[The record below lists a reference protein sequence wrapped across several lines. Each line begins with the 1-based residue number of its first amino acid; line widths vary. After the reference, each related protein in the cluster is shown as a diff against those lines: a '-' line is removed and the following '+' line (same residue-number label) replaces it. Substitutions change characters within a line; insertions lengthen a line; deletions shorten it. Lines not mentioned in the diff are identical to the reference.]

1 MFGAEEYREWSMFV
15 QRDRGSNKCE
25 TPMCLWLDGNIGTG
39 KTTVM
44 AQIIQ
49 NALEYPVPNTR
60 DAIFYFSKVFSDAAN
75 LTPIAFLR
83 SLVRQ
88 LSWDPETRELSGPI
102 QALHMDLK
110 NARPDSGELEKQ
122 ECMDVLVKIIQGRHC
137 RIFIDAL
144 DECSDSDDLL
154 VFLRN
159 LHDKATETTSGTQL
173 QLVISS
179 RPYVNVQRHFKFLPG
194 YHTATARLSI
204 VDHQPDSDMKTFVM
218 TELQNKRKDFVDRP
232 LFTSPQLAD
241 RLINVLLER
250 AGSMFRWVELQI
262 ELFTKKSQ
270 QSHESI
276 EHRLDRL
283 EKLATLSSLSDLEK
297 LMQAYQEVYDI
308 EKDAT
313 SMLRA
318 MLVYKLMLCAFAHL
332 SIEDLV
338 EAIRSMTKP
347 EHADKV
353 NAQYIEDICS
363 CFLTVSGSDTDLG
376 RCSRPFILNDL
387 LTLILG

>member
-1 MFGAEEYREWSMFV
+1 MFGTEEYREWSGV
-15 QRDRGSNKCE
+15 VKRDRESDKCE

-49 NALEYPVPNTR
+49 NALEYPVPNIQ
-60 DAIFYFSKVFSDAAN
+60 DAVFYFSKVFSDAAN

-88 LSWDPETRELSGPI
+88 LSWDPGTRDLSGPTR
-102 QALHMDLK
+102 ALHMGLK
-110 NARPDSGELEKQ
+110 HARPDSGELEKQ
-122 ECMDVLVKIIQGRHC
+122 ECTDLLVKIVQGRHC

-154 VFLRN
+154 VFLRD
-159 LHDKATETTSGTQL
+159 LHDKVKETTSKIQL

-179 RPYVNVQRHFKFLPG
+179 RPFVNVQRHFQFLPG

-204 VDHQPDSDMKTFVM
+204 VNHQPDSDMETFVL
-218 TELQNKRKDFVDRP
+218 TELQNKRKDFADRP

-241 RLINVLLER
+241 RLIHVLLER
-250 AGSMFRWVELQI
+250 AGHMFRWVELQI
-262 ELFTKKSQ
+262 DIFTNKSQ

-276 EHRLDRL
+276 EHRLNRL
-283 EKLATLSSLSDLEK
+283 EKLATLSGLSDLEK
-297 LMQAYQEVYDI
+297 LTQAYQEVYDI

-313 SMLRA
+313 SKLRA
-318 MLVYKLMLCAFAHL
+318 MLVYKLLLCAFANL
-332 SIEDLV
+332 SVEDLV
-338 EAIRSMTKP
+338 EAIRSVAKP

-353 NAQYIEDICS
+353 NAQHIEDICS
-363 CFLTVSGSDTDLG
+363 CFLTVSGSVTDLG
-376 RCSRPFILNDL
+376 RYPGHFIRQ
-387 LTLILG
+387 